1 MSGLPWFSQLKREIL
16 DFADKNTYKDYLK
29 QLISGGKMLLDKDIR
44 EPLFD
49 FLEERYGKVRIL
61 EEKTVGN
68 SRADVVM
75 VIPDKIVGIEIKS
88 DADTYTRL
96 ESQVADYDLYFDQ
109 NIVVVGST
117 HAGHVAEHVPDY
129 WGIISVEEYDTG
141 IKSDTGGNADVNMG
155 GKATGG
161 GTTDPSDKVTHKI
174 DFYVVRE
181 MQTNPKADL
190 LRTIRILWRPELA
203 HIQET
208 YSLPMY
214 KGKSKDFVRT
224 LIVDRLPAE
233 IVHHEIS
240 EILFERDYAAMIEQ
254 IQEFRKAQAAKRGK
268 TVRRKKKRY
277 RRKKRDA

>member
-16 DFADKNTYKDYLK
+16 DFADKNPYKDYFK

-75 VIPDKIVGIEIKS
+75 VIPDKVVGIEIKS

-141 IKSDTGGNADVNMG
+141 IKSDTD
-155 GKATGG
+155 GKPVAEGLEDG
-161 GTTDPSDKVTHKI
+161 VSDKLTHKI

-181 MQTNPKADL
+181 MQPNPKADL
-190 LRTIRILWRPELA
+190 LRTIRVLWRPELA

>member
-1 MSGLPWFSQLKREIL
+1 MSGLPWFSQLKRELL
-16 DFADKNTYKDYLK
+16 DFADKNTYKDYFK
-29 QLISGGKMLLDKDIR
+29 PLISGGKMLLDKDIR

-141 IKSDTGGNADVNMG
+141 IKSDTGGKPDAEGLKEGV
-155 GKATGG
+155 
-161 GTTDPSDKVTHKI
+161 SDKLTHKI
-174 DFYVVRE
+174 DFYVFRE
-181 MQTNPKADL
+181 MQPYPRADL

-254 IQEFRKAQAAKRGK
+254 IQEFRKTQAAKRGK

>member
-1 MSGLPWFSQLKREIL
+1 MSGLPWFSQLKRELL
-16 DFADKNTYKDYLK
+16 DFADKNTYKDYFK
-29 QLISGGKMLLDKDIR
+29 PLISGGKMLLDKDIR

-129 WGIISVEEYDTG
+129 WGIISVEEYDIG
-141 IKSDTGGNADVNMG
+141 IKSDTGGKPDAEGLKEGV
-155 GKATGG
+155 
-161 GTTDPSDKVTHKI
+161 SDKLTHKI

-181 MQTNPKADL
+181 MQPNPKADL
-190 LRTIRILWRPELA
+190 LRTIRVLWRPELA

>member
-1 MSGLPWFSQLKREIL
+1 MSGLPWFSQLKRELL
-16 DFADKNTYKDYLK
+16 DFADKNTYKDYFK
-29 QLISGGKMLLDKDIR
+29 PLISGGKMLLDKDIR

-61 EEKTVGN
+61 EEKNVGN

-141 IKSDTGGNADVNMG
+141 IKSDTGGKPDAEGLKEGV
-155 GKATGG
+155 
-161 GTTDPSDKVTHKI
+161 SDKLTHKI

-181 MQTNPKADL
+181 MQPNPRADL

-268 TVRRKKKRY
+268 TIRRKKKRY

>member
-1 MSGLPWFSQLKREIL
+1 
-16 DFADKNTYKDYLK
+16 
-29 QLISGGKMLLDKDIR
+29 MLLDKDIR
-44 EPLFD
+44 EPLFE

-96 ESQVADYDLYFDQ
+96 ERQVADYDLYFDM

-117 HAGHVAEHVPDY
+117 HASHVAEHVPEY
-129 WGIISVEEYDTG
+129 WGIVSVEEDYT
-141 IKSDTGGNADVNMG
+141 SN
-155 GKATGG
+155 
-161 GTTDPSDKVTHKI
+161 I

-190 LRTIRILWRPELA
+190 LRTIRVLWRPELA

-240 EILFERDYAAMIEQ
+240 ELLFERDYAAMIEQ

-268 TVRRKKKRY
+268 TVRKKKKRY

>member
-1 MSGLPWFSQLKREIL
+1 
-16 DFADKNTYKDYLK
+16 
-29 QLISGGKMLLDKDIR
+29 MLLDKDIR

-96 ESQVADYDLYFDQ
+96 ERQVADYDLYFDQ

-117 HAGHVAEHVPDY
+117 HASHVAEHVPKY
-129 WGIISVEEYDTG
+129 WGIISVEEYE
-141 IKSDTGGNADVNMG
+141 AD
-155 GKATGG
+155 
-161 GTTDPSDKVTHKI
+161 I

-181 MQTNPKADL
+181 MQPNPKADL
-190 LRTIRILWRPELA
+190 LRTIRVLWRPELA

-224 LIVDRLPAE
+224 IIVDRLPAE

-254 IQEFRKAQAAKRGK
+254 IQAYRKEQAAKRGK

>member
-1 MSGLPWFSQLKREIL
+1 
-16 DFADKNTYKDYLK
+16 
-29 QLISGGKMLLDKDIR
+29 MLLDKDIR

-141 IKSDTGGNADVNMG
+141 IKSDTD
-155 GKATGG
+155 GKADANNLPWGKIGVDVVLECTG
-161 GTTDPSDKVTHKI
+161 
-174 DFYVVRE
+174 FYCSKE
-181 MQTNPKADL
+181 KSM
-190 LRTIRILWRPELA
+190 A
-203 HIQET
+203 HINAGAKKVVCICLLVDCK
-208 YSLPMY
+208 SLTINCDCV
-214 KGKSKDFVRT
+214 S
-224 LIVDRLPAE
+224 LI
-233 IVHHEIS
+233 IS
-240 EILFERDYAAMIEQ
+240 
-254 IQEFRKAQAAKRGK
+254 
-268 TVRRKKKRY
+268 
-277 RRKKRDA
+277 

>member
-1 MSGLPWFSQLKREIL
+1 
-16 DFADKNTYKDYLK
+16 
-29 QLISGGKMLLDKDIR
+29 MLLDKDIR

-75 VIPDKIVGIEIKS
+75 VIPDKVVGIEIKS

-141 IKSDTGGNADVNMG
+141 IKSDTD
-155 GKATGG
+155 GKPVAEGLEDG
-161 GTTDPSDKVTHKI
+161 VSDKLTHKI

-181 MQTNPKADL
+181 MQPNPRADL

-224 LIVDRLPAE
+224 LIVYRLPAE

>member
-16 DFADKNTYKDYLK
+16 DFADKNTYKYYFK

-44 EPLFD
+44 EPLFE

-75 VIPDKIVGIEIKS
+75 VIPDKVVGIEIKS

-129 WGIISVEEYDTG
+129 WGIVSVEEYDTG
-141 IKSDTGGNADVNMG
+141 GTADLDMG
-155 GKATGG
+155 GEEAGEDG
-161 GTTDPSDKVTHKI
+161 SDSSDKKPHNI

-181 MQTNPKADL
+181 MQPNPKADI

-268 TVRRKKKRY
+268 TVRKKKKRY

>member
-1 MSGLPWFSQLKREIL
+1 MSGLPWFSQLKRELL
-16 DFADKNTYKDYLK
+16 DFADKNPYKDYFK

-75 VIPDKIVGIEIKS
+75 VISDKVVGIEIKS

-141 IKSDTGGNADVNMG
+141 IKSDTD
-155 GKATGG
+155 GKPVAEGLEDG
-161 GTTDPSDKVTHKI
+161 VSDKLTHKI

-181 MQTNPKADL
+181 MQPNPRADL

-268 TVRRKKKRY
+268 TVRKKKKRY

>member
-1 MSGLPWFSQLKREIL
+1 
-16 DFADKNTYKDYLK
+16 
-29 QLISGGKMLLDKDIR
+29 MLLDKDIR

-96 ESQVADYDLYFDQ
+96 ERQVADYDLYFDQ

-129 WGIISVEEYDTG
+129 WGIVSVEEYDTG
-141 IKSDTGGNADVNMG
+141 GTADLDMG
-155 GKATGG
+155 GEEAGEDG
-161 GTTDPSDKVTHKI
+161 SDSSDKKPHNI

-181 MQTNPKADL
+181 MQPNPKADI

-240 EILFERDYAAMIEQ
+240 EILFEMDYAAMIEQ

-268 TVRRKKKRY
+268 TVRKKKKRY

>member
-1 MSGLPWFSQLKREIL
+1 MSGLPWFSQLKRELL
-16 DFADKNTYKDYLK
+16 DFADKNPYKDYFK

-75 VIPDKIVGIEIKS
+75 VIPDKVVGIEIKS

-141 IKSDTGGNADVNMG
+141 IKSDTD
-155 GKATGG
+155 GKPVAEGLEDG
-161 GTTDPSDKVTHKI
+161 VSDKLTHKI

-181 MQTNPKADL
+181 MQPNPRADL

>member
-16 DFADKNTYKDYLK
+16 DFADKNPYKDYFK

-75 VIPDKIVGIEIKS
+75 VIPDKVVGIEIKS

-141 IKSDTGGNADVNMG
+141 IKSDTD
-155 GKATGG
+155 GKPVAEGLEDG
-161 GTTDPSDKVTHKI
+161 VSDKLTHKI

-181 MQTNPKADL
+181 MQPNPRADL

-224 LIVDRLPAE
+224 LIVDRIPAE

>member
-1 MSGLPWFSQLKREIL
+1 
-16 DFADKNTYKDYLK
+16 
-29 QLISGGKMLLDKDIR
+29 MLLDKDIR

-141 IKSDTGGNADVNMG
+141 IKSDTD
-155 GKATGG
+155 GKPDAEGLEDG
-161 GTTDPSDKVTHKI
+161 VSDKLTHKI

-181 MQTNPKADL
+181 MICFVPYVYCGDRSLHIFRRPTAF
-190 LRTIRILWRPELA
+190 RCIRERA
-203 HIQET
+203 
-208 YSLPMY
+208 
-214 KGKSKDFVRT
+214 R
-224 LIVDRLPAE
+224 
-233 IVHHEIS
+233 IS
-240 EILFERDYAAMIEQ
+240 SGHL
-254 IQEFRKAQAAKRGK
+254 
-268 TVRRKKKRY
+268 
-277 RRKKRDA
+277 

>member
-1 MSGLPWFSQLKREIL
+1 
-16 DFADKNTYKDYLK
+16 
-29 QLISGGKMLLDKDIR
+29 MLLDKDIR

-129 WGIISVEEYDTG
+129 WGIISVEEYD
-141 IKSDTGGNADVNMG
+141 
-155 GKATGG
+155 
-161 GTTDPSDKVTHKI
+161 
-174 DFYVVRE
+174 
-181 MQTNPKADL
+181 
-190 LRTIRILWRPELA
+190 LR
-203 HIQET
+203 HQ
-208 YSLPMY
+208 
-214 KGKSKDFVRT
+214 V
-224 LIVDRLPAE
+224 
-233 IVHHEIS
+233 
-240 EILFERDYAAMIEQ
+240 
-254 IQEFRKAQAAKRGK
+254 
-268 TVRRKKKRY
+268 RY
-277 RRKKRDA
+277 RWQARCRRPGGWSVRQADSQDRFLRGQGDAA

>member
-16 DFADKNTYKDYLK
+16 DFADKNTYKDYFK

-44 EPLFD
+44 EPLFE

-75 VIPDKIVGIEIKS
+75 VIPDKVVGIEIKS

-141 IKSDTGGNADVNMG
+141 SKSDAEGPEDGV
-155 GKATGG
+155 
-161 GTTDPSDKVTHKI
+161 SDKLTHKI

-181 MQTNPKADL
+181 MQPNPKADL
-190 LRTIRILWRPELA
+190 LRTIRVLWRPELA

-268 TVRRKKKRY
+268 TVRKKKKRY

>member
-1 MSGLPWFSQLKREIL
+1 MSGLPWFSQIKREIL
-16 DFADKNTYKDYLK
+16 DFADKNPYKDYFK

-75 VIPDKIVGIEIKS
+75 VIPDKVVGIEIKS

-141 IKSDTGGNADVNMG
+141 IKSDTD
-155 GKATGG
+155 GKPVAEGLEDG
-161 GTTDPSDKVTHKI
+161 VSDKLTHKI

-181 MQTNPKADL
+181 MQPNPRADL

>member
-1 MSGLPWFSQLKREIL
+1 MSGLPWFSQLKRELL
-16 DFADKNTYKDYLK
+16 DFADKNTYKDYFK
-29 QLISGGKMLLDKDIR
+29 PLISGGKMLLDKDIR

-141 IKSDTGGNADVNMG
+141 IKSDTGGKPDAEGLKEGV
-155 GKATGG
+155 
-161 GTTDPSDKVTHKI
+161 SDKLTHKI

-181 MQTNPKADL
+181 MQPNPRADL

-254 IQEFRKAQAAKRGK
+254 IQEFRKTQAAKRGK
-268 TVRRKKKRY
+268 TIRRKKKRY

>member
-16 DFADKNTYKDYLK
+16 DFADKNPYKDYFK

-75 VIPDKIVGIEIKS
+75 VIPDKVVGIEIKS

-141 IKSDTGGNADVNMG
+141 IKSDTD
-155 GKATGG
+155 GKPVAEGMEDG
-161 GTTDPSDKVTHKI
+161 VSDKLTHKI

-181 MQTNPKADL
+181 MQPNPRADL

>member
-1 MSGLPWFSQLKREIL
+1 MSGLPWFSQLKRELL
-16 DFADKNTYKDYLK
+16 DFADKNTYKDYFK
-29 QLISGGKMLLDKDIR
+29 PLISGGKMLLDKDIR

-96 ESQVADYDLYFDQ
+96 ERQVADYDLYFDQ

-129 WGIISVEEYDTG
+129 WGIVSVEEYDTG
-141 IKSDTGGNADVNMG
+141 GTADLDMG
-155 GKATGG
+155 GEEAGEDG
-161 GTTDPSDKVTHKI
+161 SDSSDKKPHNI

-181 MQTNPKADL
+181 MQPNPKADI

-268 TVRRKKKRY
+268 TVRKKKKRY

>member
-1 MSGLPWFSQLKREIL
+1 MSGLPWFSQLKRELL
-16 DFADKNTYKDYLK
+16 DFADKNTYKDYFK
-29 QLISGGKMLLDKDIR
+29 PLISGGKMLLDKDIR

-61 EEKTVGN
+61 EEKTAGN

-141 IKSDTGGNADVNMG
+141 IKSDTGGKPDAEGLKEGV
-155 GKATGG
+155 
-161 GTTDPSDKVTHKI
+161 SDKLTHKI

-181 MQTNPKADL
+181 MQPNPRADL

-268 TVRRKKKRY
+268 TIRRKKKRY

>member
-1 MSGLPWFSQLKREIL
+1 MSGLPWFSQLKRELL
-16 DFADKNTYKDYLK
+16 DFADKNPYKDYFK

-44 EPLFD
+44 EPLFV

-75 VIPDKIVGIEIKS
+75 VIPDKVVGIEIKS

-141 IKSDTGGNADVNMG
+141 IKSDTD
-155 GKATGG
+155 GKPVAEGLEDG
-161 GTTDPSDKVTHKI
+161 VSDKLTHKI

-181 MQTNPKADL
+181 MQPNPRADL

>member
-1 MSGLPWFSQLKREIL
+1 MNENKYSEV
-16 DFADKNTYKDYLK
+16 
-29 QLISGGKMLLDKDIR
+29 KMLLDKDIR
-44 EPLFD
+44 EPLFE

-61 EEKTVGN
+61 EEKTVGS

-96 ESQVADYDLYFDQ
+96 ERQVADYDLYFDQ

-117 HAGHVAEHVPDY
+117 HASHVAEHVPDY

-141 IKSDTGGNADVNMG
+141 IRSDTSIESDTGSKSDTGSRPDAEGLEDGV
-155 GKATGG
+155 
-161 GTTDPSDKVTHKI
+161 SDKLTHKI

-181 MQTNPKADL
+181 MQPNPKADL
-190 LRTIRILWRPELA
+190 LRTIRVLWRPELSQ
-203 HIQET
+203 IQEK

-254 IQEFRKAQAAKRGK
+254 IQEFRKTQAAKRGK

>member
-16 DFADKNTYKDYLK
+16 DFADKNPYKDYFK

-75 VIPDKIVGIEIKS
+75 VIPDKVVGIEIKS
-88 DADTYTRL
+88 DADTYMRL

-141 IKSDTGGNADVNMG
+141 IKSDTD
-155 GKATGG
+155 GKPVAEGLEDG
-161 GTTDPSDKVTHKI
+161 VSDKLTHKI

-181 MQTNPKADL
+181 MQPNPRADL

>member
-1 MSGLPWFSQLKREIL
+1 MSGLPWFSQLKRELL
-16 DFADKNTYKDYLK
+16 DFADKNTYKDYFK
-29 QLISGGKMLLDKDIR
+29 PLISGGKMLLDKDIR

-88 DADTYTRL
+88 DADTYTR
-96 ESQVADYDLYFDQ
+96 
-109 NIVVVGST
+109 
-117 HAGHVAEHVPDY
+117 
-129 WGIISVEEYDTG
+129 
-141 IKSDTGGNADVNMG
+141 
-155 GKATGG
+155 
-161 GTTDPSDKVTHKI
+161 
-174 DFYVVRE
+174 RE
-181 MQTNPKADL
+181 MQPNPRADL
-190 LRTIRILWRPELA
+190 LRTICILWRPELA